1 MLPKSAPPLE
11 HVIEPVCDGTFPVT
25 MATFDHLTG
34 VRRRDSIDYRAERAL
49 EEALNALFFDKGRID
64 TDEIARHLSH
74 ALKNV
79 CTVNP

>member
-1 MLPKSAPPLE
+1 MLPKFASPSE
-11 HVIEPVCDGTFPVT
+11 RTVEPVCDGTFPVT

-64 TDEIARHLSH
+64 TDEVARHLSQ

-79 CTVNP
+79 CANNP